1 MSFPRALAGPVL
13 LLWLAACAPA
23 PEPPAGEGTTAQ
35 VDRAT
40 VEAQVRPGM
49 LEMRRWREPR
59 ERIVIDRAGALVG
72 TAGGAPVRKLFTRP
86 ERLQDFLFF
95 VRTYRP
101 FRLRQGDQ
109 DLAFGGQG
117 AVKAGPVE
125 QRMIAE
131 WARGLAAEMSSGGSA
146 DHHGLDYGLVI
157 AWHRGGAAG
166 SCDNLVVFLDG
177 EVRASACAGGG
188 REFRGRLRPE
198 QLARI
203 YAWYEG
209 LKPLQVTS
217 ASEPGPAQAPA
228 RLTFAGRGTREAA
241 PPEIAAVQGLSAALH
256 RELMGRHGA
265 LPAPQPIPP
274 PARKPPA
281 AREVPVPEVPGPE
294 LLVPEGPVAPL
305 PPPRAVLP
313 PHIPPPPQDDA
324 AQTGV
329 PNPARGIPAAAYNQP
344 LRRKKTTSAPAM
356 IPIMAS
362 ENG

>member
-35 VDRAT
+35 VERAK

-59 ERIVIDRAGALVG
+59 ERIVIDRTGALVG
-72 TAGGAPVRKLFTRP
+72 TAGGTPVRKLFTRP

-101 FRLRQGDQ
+101 FRLRKGDQ

-131 WARGLAAEMSSGGSA
+131 WARGLAAELSSGGSA
-146 DHHGLDYGLVI
+146 DDYGLVI

-188 REFRGRLRPE
+188 REFRGRLHPG

-209 LKPLQVTS
+209 LRPLQVTA
-217 ASEPGPAQAPA
+217 ASEAGPAQAPA

-274 PARKPPA
+274 PPARTPPA
-281 AREVPVPEVPGPE
+281 AREVPVPEAPGPE

-313 PHIPPPPQDDA
+313 PHIPPPPKDDA
-324 AQTGV
+324 AQTGA
-329 PNPARGIPAAAYNQP
+329 PSPARLPGSPGGARP
-344 LRRKKTTSAPAM
+344 VR
-356 IPIMAS
+356 
-362 ENG
+362 